1 MTLGIVDIRNVG
13 ELGLMRKRLSPQ
25 QKHKHHKIYVE
36 QTFTLPHKF
45 VMKCADCNGAFVKW
59 ATAEEYEIYMSLQ
72 CDNDSDAI

>member
-1 MTLGIVDIRNVG
+1 MKKRVRN
-13 ELGLMRKRLSPQ
+13 PQ
-25 QKHKHHKIYVE
+25 TKHLKHEMVVE
-36 QTFTLPHKF
+36 PTTTAHHKF